1 MDDNLQSFDTDYCGL
16 FQIYF
21 YLSLFEPLNTSVVAE
36 SSTKKLDVTLIGE
49 LLNGLFNTRARQN
62 ERILDVFIMQHG
74 LEFDRD
80 ETNDQEKEES
90 DNSNEKEM

>member
-1 MDDNLQSFDTDYCGL
+1 MDDNLQTFDTDYCGL

-21 YLSLFEPLNTSVVAE
+21 YLNLFEPLNTSVVAE

-49 LLNGLFNTRARQN
+49 LLNGLFNTRTRQN
-62 ERILDVFIMQHG
+62 ERILDAFIMQRG

-90 DNSNEKEM
+90 DNSNKK